1 MNGLV
6 GGPLLVGGLGPG
18 PHDPLNPALN
28 FPADIRTMTSTAAFK
43 PKLRTF
49 FEFTRLYRFYH
60 TSLVQKLAFTFMT
73 GH

>member
-49 FEFTRLYRFYH
+49 LNLLGFT
-60 TSLVQKLAFTFMT
+60 VFTT
-73 GH
+73 HH